1 MNIVDCLL
9 GFEKEGKI
17 NLLMTEQSADMEDL
31 RVITIELLS
40 WMKLQ
45 QKRLLWIE
53 DGRKTSLK
61 PLELKMAFP
70 WCQILCQY
78 VKTQDV
84 FSSVFEVSNGKLDFK
99 KDLPEDYVLYAFRT
113 AYEQYN
119 PPIVA
124 G

>member
-1 MNIVDCLL
+1 MNIVDRLL

-17 NLLMTEQSADMEDL
+17 NLLITEQSADMEDL

-70 WCQILCQY
+70 WCQILC
-78 VKTQDV
+78 
-84 FSSVFEVSNGKLDFK
+84 
-99 KDLPEDYVLYAFRT
+99 
-113 AYEQYN
+113 
-119 PPIVA
+119 
-124 G
+124 